1 MGPGDPL
8 PPLCQT
14 KLGPKG
20 PKKKFLYT
28 ALPPYRR
35 LWMTPPPPP
44 PFLLII
50 KISLSYILNF
60 QVIIKAIFIVS
71 YVGNRGTFERNIH
84 WLLSDR
90 NLVLHLMYFT
100 FGVLGFTV
108 HTFFYSILVSVRPVL
123 ASVKQIQED
132 TLLHGDRQCLLTS
145 RVDEW
150 KT

>member
-1 MGPGDPL
+1 
-8 PPLCQT
+8 
-14 KLGPKG
+14 
-20 PKKKFLYT
+20 
-28 ALPPYRR
+28 
-35 LWMTPPPPP
+35 MTPPP

-50 KISLSYILNF
+50 KISFSYILNF

-123 ASVKQIQED
+123 ASVKQI
-132 TLLHGDRQCLLTS
+132 
-145 RVDEW
+145 
-150 KT
+150 

>member
-1 MGPGDPL
+1 MADPGDGPGGPP
-8 PPLCQT
+8 PPLMLDQT
-14 KLGPKG
+14 GAQRAEKKIFVYGPPPLSK
-20 PKKKFLYT
+20 
-28 ALPPYRR
+28 ALDD
-35 LWMTPPPPP
+35 PPPPP

-123 ASVKQIQED
+123 ASVKQI
-132 TLLHGDRQCLLTS
+132 
-145 RVDEW
+145 
-150 KT
+150 